1 MLKRKSWSPS
11 VFKLDFPHQSNTFLV
26 ADVLVAQ
33 FDGWPCLYLT
43 ILTAKWGWDSMF
55 EFLVVHG
62 VVTRPCLHN
71 NHWTTN
77 SRTRWFAV
85 LGPWQR
91 GKWGRLSCTMKAQ
104 FHMAKSLSSLPTY
117 IWRLDRLHC
126 RCFFFDHKVV
136 FHQAAPAHQ
145 GDVQIYTGDQEG
157 DLFRVR
163 MQARR
168 ITA

>member
-33 FDGWPCLYLT
+33 FDGWPCLYPT
-43 ILTAKWGWDSMF
+43 ILTAKWAKWGWDSMF

-126 RCFFFDHKVV
+126 RCFLT
-136 FHQAAPAHQ
+136 
-145 GDVQIYTGDQEG
+145 IR
-157 DLFRVR
+157 LFSTKLHPRTR
-163 MQARR
+163 ETSRSTRATKRGTCLGWECR
-168 ITA
+168 HGA